1 MGGGAGGCPAEA
13 GAALRAVFSDMD
25 GTIVHYEKDQAGG
38 GAEWGGPSP
47 SGRGRMCTPAG
58 GGAAEEVLEMPPSA
72 GTGVRGLIS
81 MRTLRAAK
89 HLRDQG
95 VAFVIISG
103 VRYSTLMG
111 RLPWLPCADAVV
123 NENGGRVFLR
133 DDSGLCTLP
142 LVEDLEWRASLAA
155 GAGPVGQE
163 GLAPGDRE
171 GPVWDVYR
179 RLVAEGWPVDAT
191 SYETM
196 IRVKVR
202 APRTPE
208 QLAEALRDLP
218 PSLATAVNLSCTDV
232 FPAGSGKAN
241 AFEYLRK
248 RMGVERAEC
257 AALCDDDN
265 DLGMAALA
273 GRAFCPM
280 VSHPRVAEA
289 IRRDPG
295 HFFVAKARGTFGSDE
310 VLDEV
315 LKWAEKGAGA
325 SGGKAAAGNGVSG
338 KGSGVEGGKPKNG
351 RVLPGELLAISL
363 A

>member
-1 MGGGAGGCPAEA
+1 
-13 GAALRAVFSDMD
+13 MD
-25 GTIVHYEKDQAGG
+25 GTIVHYEKEQLGG
-38 GAEWGGPSP
+38 GAAWLGGTSP
-47 SGRGRMCTPAG
+47 SGRGRMCAPAG
-58 GGAAEEVLEMPPSA
+58 GGRAEDILELPPSS

-81 MRTLRAAK
+81 MRTLLAVKR
-89 HLRDQG
+89 LRDQG
-95 VAFVIISG
+95 VAFVIVSG
-103 VRYSTLMG
+103 VRYSTLAG

-133 DDSGLCTLP
+133 DESGLCTLP

-155 GAGPVGQE
+155 GAGPLGQE
-163 GLAPGDRE
+163 GLAPGDRV

-179 RLVAEGWPVDAT
+179 RLVADGWPVDAS

-196 IRVKVR
+196 FRVKVR

-218 PSLATAVNLSCTDV
+218 PTLATAVNLSCTDV

-273 GRAFCPM
+273 GRAFCPK

-289 IRRDPG
+289 IRKDPG
-295 HFFVAKARGTFGSDE
+295 HFYVARGRGTFGSDE

-315 LKWAEKGAGA
+315 LKWADKSAQGGAPKGAI
-325 SGGKAAAGNGVSG
+325 NGVENG
-338 KGSGVEGGKPKNG
+338 HGVGGANKPLRKG
-351 RVLPGELLAISL
+351 LPGTSL
-363 A
+363 AVTLA